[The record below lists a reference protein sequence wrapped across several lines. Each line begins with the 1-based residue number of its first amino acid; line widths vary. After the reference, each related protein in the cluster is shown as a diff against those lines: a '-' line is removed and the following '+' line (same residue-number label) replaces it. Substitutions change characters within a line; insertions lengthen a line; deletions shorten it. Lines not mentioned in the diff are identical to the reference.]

1 MNYPAVSIP
10 DAATELNRLHGEI
23 EQKLRTTVQ
32 DAIRAGEILAQ
43 VKDRLEHGEFLP
55 WIKQNCEFGTTTAD
69 KYRKLYIYRDKI
81 PSSGNLQDA
90 YRDSAQIESREKK
103 AENQKARERVK
114 HYRKTGEKL
123 EGWRRGTEDKLA
135 LEDKE
140 RDERIDAAR
149 ERSEEVERKRESE
162 RRRRDEERESFRQTD
177 EILQQAVEQMGDAH
191 QKRQEFKERIR
202 LSQSGGS
209 DAFVDAIMDY
219 LDELEDDN
227 RRIEACQNIIKVC
240 RNVATQLQRET

>member
-32 DAIRAGEILAQ
+32 DAIRAGEILPQ

-114 HYRKTGEKL
+114 QQCVSPRCGKKI
-123 EGWRRGTEDKLA
+123 RRED
-135 LEDKE
+135 
-140 RDERIDAAR
+140 
-149 ERSEEVERKRESE
+149 EV
-162 RRRRDEERESFRQTD
+162 
-177 EILQQAVEQMGDAH
+177 
-191 QKRQEFKERIR
+191 
-202 LSQSGGS
+202 
-209 DAFVDAIMDY
+209 
-219 LDELEDDN
+219 
-227 RRIEACQNIIKVC
+227 
-240 RNVATQLQRET
+240 